1 LHEPDTVEKTV
12 NNRELLI
19 NIQNYNVITNTV
31 LKKKLFLRHNFEYEK
46 KMAKKKST
54 QDDNLQELE
63 SALTKTEQFIED
75 NQKNITY
82 VVGIVVLV
90 VAAYLAFHKFYKQ
103 PKEEEALTQMF
114 MAENYFEKDSF
125 NLAINGDGN
134 YLGFLDIIDDYG
146 ITKSANRAKYYTGI
160 SYLHL
165 GQYEDAIDYLK
176 KFKTDDLLLAPVK
189 AGAIGDAMLQL
200 GDNDGALKQYK
211 KAYSETENEL
221 TTPVYKMKAAKLMES
236 MNELDEALKLYEEIK
251 KDYPQSTEGTAADRY
266 IARIKIKIG

>member
-1 LHEPDTVEKTV
+1 MT
-12 NNRELLI
+12 
-19 NIQNYNVITNTV
+19 
-31 LKKKLFLRHNFEYEK
+31 KKKTAQE
-46 KMAKKKST
+46 
-54 QDDNLQELE
+54 DNLQELE
-63 SALTKTEQFIED
+63 SALTRTEQFVED
-75 NQKNITY
+75 NQRKITY
-82 VVGIVVLV
+82 VIGAVVVLV
-90 VAAYLAFHKFYKQ
+90 GAFLAFNRFYLQ

-146 ITKSANRAKYYTGI
+146 MTKSANRAKYYTGI

-189 AGAIGDAMLQL
+189 AGAIGDAMLEL
-200 GDNDGALKQYK
+200 GKTDDALKQYQ

-221 TTPVYKMKAAKLMES
+221 TTPVYKMKAANLLES
-236 MNELDEALKLYEEIK
+236 LNKLDEALKLYEEIK
-251 KDYPQSTEGTAADRY
+251 KDYPQSAEGTTVDRY
-266 IARIKIKIG
+266 IARVKIKKG